1 MAKKLTML
9 LSMLFLCIG
18 MAFAQG
24 KISGTVVSQEDGDPI
39 VGASVIVDGTKMGT
53 VTDIDGHFFLSVPA
67 GKRLVVSYLG
77 MKTQRVLAKDNMKI
91 TLEPDKQ
98 VLNEVVVTG
107 MSKMDRRMFTGA
119 TDQIKADDALLGGV
133 ADISRSLEG
142 RSAGVSV
149 QNVSGTFGTAPK
161 IRVRGATSIYGSSKP
176 LWVVDG
182 VIQEDVAD
190 VSADDLSSGDA
201 ETLISSAIAGLNS
214 DDIESFQILK
224 DGSATSIYGARA
236 MSGVIVVTTKKG
248 RAGQAHINY
257 SGEFTTRLIPSY
269 SDFNILNSQEQ
280 MGIYKEMRDKGWLN
294 YSDVLNGSDYG
305 VYGKM
310 YELINTYN
318 PKTGQFALAATDE
331 AMNTY
336 LQQAEFRNTNWFS
349 ELFSASLVQNHS
361 ISMSGGTEKTN
372 YYVSMSAMLD
382 PGWYKKS
389 AVDRYTF
396 NANATHRIFDN
407 LSLNL
412 IGGASYRKQQA
423 PGTIAQDVDV
433 VSGNV
438 KRDFDI
444 NPYSYALNT
453 SRALSPTEYYHTN
466 YAPFNILNE
475 LNLNYIDMNVV
486 DAKFQAQLNYSPVKG
501 LDLSA
506 LGAIRYIQTSQ
517 EHHIKDNSNQAM
529 AYRAMPNSIIR
540 DANNYLYKDPEKP
553 YDLPISVLPKGGL
566 YQRTDNRMI
575 SHNFRLQAN
584 YSTTLGKVHYI
595 NAMAAIEAMGVERE
609 RTFFNGVGMQYN
621 RGEIPFYVYQF
632 FKKSE
637 EQNSLYYNMNNTN
650 SRTAAY
656 LANATYSY
664 KQRYTLNATYRYEGS
679 NRMGKDRRVR
689 WLPTW
694 NLAGMWNAHE
704 ESWFNSTF
712 NGYLSH
718 LTTRMSYALTATPGP
733 DGYTTSTAILE
744 AYTPYRIAAKDKES
758 GLRIKDLANDDLTY
772 EKKHEFNL
780 GVDAGFFNNRV
791 NVEFAMYWRNNF
803 DLIGPIATEGV
814 GGQVIRYGNVAGM
827 KSHGE
832 ELTISTKN
840 IKSKDFSWDTNF
852 IYSHNK
858 TKITELCSRSR
869 VIDLVRGIG
878 FVEGYPARAIFS
890 VPFVGLTEEGLPI
903 VINEKGEQTSNDI
916 NFQERNNIGY
926 LKYEGS
932 ADPKYTGSLGN
943 IFTYKNFKLNVF
955 ITYQFGSV
963 VRLDDV
969 FSARYSD
976 LSSMTKEFKNR
987 WMVHGDEK
995 VTNVPAILSYAQYTK
1010 NRTLRY
1016 GYNAYNF
1023 SDVMIAKG
1031 DFIRM
1036 KEVSLSYD
1044 FPKSFVSKTP
1054 FTNLSLKLQATNLF
1068 LIYADKKLNGQDP
1081 EFVNAGG
1088 VAAPMPKQFTLTVK
1102 FGL

>member
-53 VTDIDGHFFLSVPA
+53 VTDIDGHFSLSVPA

-190 VSADDLSSGDA
+190 VSADELSSGDA

-248 RAGQAHINY
+248 RAGQTHINY
-257 SGEFTTRLIPSY
+257 SGEFTTRLVPNY

-331 AMNTY
+331 AKNAY

-389 AVDRYTF
+389 AVERYTF
-396 NANATHRIFDN
+396 NANATHRILNN

-412 IGGASYRKQQA
+412 IGGASYRKQEA

-453 SRALSPTEYYHTN
+453 SRALSPYEYYQTN

-475 LNLNYIDMNVV
+475 LEQNYIDMNVV
-486 DAKFQAQLNYSPVKG
+486 DAKFQAQLNYTPIKG

-517 EHHIKDNSNQAM
+517 EHYIKEGSNQAM
-529 AYRAMPNSIIR
+529 AYRAMDNKIIR
-540 DANNYLYKDPEKP
+540 DENKYLYDDPDSP
-553 YDLPISVLPKGGL
+553 YELPISVLPKGGL

-575 SHNFRLQAN
+575 SQNFRLQAN
-584 YSTTLGKVHYI
+584 YSTTLNKVHYI
-595 NAMAAIEAMGVERE
+595 NALAAIEAMGIERE
-609 RTFFNGVGMQYN
+609 RTFFNGIGMQYEN
-621 RGEIPFYVYQF
+621 SELPFYTYKF

-637 EQNSLYYNMNNTN
+637 EQNSRYYSMNNTC

-679 NRMGKDRRVR
+679 NRMGKDRSVR

-694 NLAGMWNAHE
+694 NIAGMWNAHE
-704 ESWFNSTF
+704 ESWFGSTF
-712 NGYLSH
+712 KGYLSH
-718 LTTRMSYALTATPGP
+718 LTTRMSYSLTATPGP
-733 DGYTTSTAILE
+733 DGYTTSTAIFE
-744 AYTPYRIAAKDKES
+744 AYNPYRISASDKES
-758 GLRIKDLANDDLTY
+758 GSKLKQPGNDDLTY
-772 EKKHEFNL
+772 EKKHEFNV

-803 DLIGPIATEGV
+803 DLIGAVISQGL
-814 GGQVIRYGNVAGM
+814 GGLHGNVASM

-832 ELTISTKN
+832 ELTISTTN
-840 IKSKDFSWDTNF
+840 IKKRDFSWSTNF
-852 IYSHNK
+852 IYSHNTTEI
-858 TKITELCSRSR
+858 TKLESRSS
-869 VIDLVRGIG
+869 VMELVRGLG
-878 FVEGYPARAIFS
+878 FIEGYPARAIFS
-890 VPFVGLTEEGLPI
+890 IPFVGLTEEGLPV
-903 VINEKGEQTSNDI
+903 VINEKGEATSNDI
-916 NFQERNNIGY
+916 NFQERKQIDF

-976 LSSMTKEFKNR
+976 LTSMTKEFKNR
-987 WMVHGDEK
+987 WMVSGDEK
-995 VTNVPAILSYAQYTK
+995 KTNVPAIMTKAQYTQD
-1010 NRTLRY
+1010 RTLRY

-1044 FPKSFVSKTP
+1044 FPKTFVKNTP
-1054 FTNLSLKLQATNLF
+1054 FSNLSLKLQATNLF